1 VESRA
6 ELEQVLLLQVE
17 NRETLNGAL
26 ARRLFDA
33 IESALQAPGYSLD
46 VAVLIRQ
53 AVRHLSEAVPTE
65 RDLVERVPISDD
77 LLNSIDAGDLARV
90 GVMVTQASGGQPS
103 QVSAQSWVPEWLP
116 QRGGTRLDHASVAG
130 SNFGLRASH
139 EPVLA
144 DPMFVEATGYSSY
157 RGRGQQAAVRAALTI
172 RPGDS
177 LIVSL
182 PTGNGKTDVA
192 LTLQHQAR
200 DKTTVIVVPTVA
212 LALDMERRVRGTLS
226 RHNPAL
232 KALPFAW
239 HSNTPDSERD
249 LMQAELRAGN
259 LPVLITSPES
269 LTARLRDPLL
279 QAARVGRLFGL
290 VIDEAHLVTQW
301 GRSFRPEFRELFEI
315 RREAIRF
322 ATENGRDAVKTLL
335 LSATLGADEIEDLTA
350 NFGSPGNV
358 SLVAASQLRPEI
370 EIFTSPPVDPVER
383 ERRVLESLL
392 RLPRPAILYVTKPEK
407 AERWLKVLRQD
418 GFRRVRTVTG
428 KTAGHLRQDV
438 LDGLRSSGDRPS
450 SIDLVVATSAFG
462 LGIDNGEIRTV
473 VHACLPESIDRWY
486 QEMGRAGRDGDAAVG
501 LLLPAVGDNQEAAG
515 NQVTVLKPETAYRRW
530 KAMWDGRQDRGIRNF
545 INLQA
550 VSTSRSRAVEAGTY
564 NYKWNSQIVQG
575 LREDE
580 IIGSAPVSFA
590 EARRLELPVEEHRG
604 NHDRVRDAWVEI
616 QLKKLGVHDE
626 KFWELHW
633 DDWSDRVTAGE
644 RKSFD
649 RVRQLFSGDGRV
661 CTMLRQEYMPSDA
674 LHDQFGR
681 TATDG
686 LVLSTGCGRC
696 PSCREEGILP
706 SPPGVPRSWHWDHDL
721 KLRTPLSGLFDEY
734 SQDGHTLV
742 VESRD
747 MNSDAFLIAQALARG
762 KHLQYFVG
770 VPPEWTMPANCFA
783 DSNLAGPEGLSPLPA
798 FVVANLAVAPYS
810 VWSSTTWRP
819 HSSIGEPCPQVLLV
833 DADAPDVLNT
843 PQDIRIKPQTIVRA
857 ING

>member
-1 VESRA
+1 MESRA

-17 NRETLNGAL
+17 SRESLGGAL

-33 IESALQAPGYSLD
+33 IVCVLRSSEYSLD
-46 VAVLIRQ
+46 AAVLIRQ
-53 AVRHLSEAVPTE
+53 TVRHLSEAVPTE
-65 RDLVERVPISDD
+65 RDLVERVAIAEG
-77 LLNSIDAGDLARV
+77 LLDAIDAGDLTRV
-90 GVMVTQASGGQPS
+90 GVTVTPGSNGQPS
-103 QVSAQSWVPEWLP
+103 QVSARSWVPDWLP
-116 QRGGTRLDHASVAG
+116 QLGSTRLDHASVAG
-130 SNFGLRASH
+130 SDFGTRASH
-139 EPVLA
+139 EPVAA

-192 LTLQHQAR
+192 LTLQRQGGN
-200 DKTTVIVVPTVA
+200 KTTVIVVPTVA
-212 LALDMERRVRGTLS
+212 LALDMERRVRATLG
-226 RHNPAL
+226 RNNLGL

-249 LMQAELRAGN
+249 LMQSELRAGN

-269 LTARLRDPLL
+269 LTARLRNPLL

-301 GRSFRPEFRELFEI
+301 GRSFRPEFREVFEI
-315 RREAIRF
+315 RREAIRL
-322 ATENGRDAVKTLL
+322 ATEHGRDAVRTLL
-335 LSATLGADEIEDLTA
+335 LSATLGSDEIEDLTA

-370 EIFTSPPVDPVER
+370 EIFTSPPVDPAER

-392 RLPRPAILYVTKPEK
+392 RLPRPSILYVTKPEK
-407 AERWLKVLRQD
+407 ANYWEKVLAQH
-418 GFRRVRTVTG
+418 GFRRVSRVTG
-428 KTAGHLRQDV
+428 KTAGHLRQSV
-438 LDGLRSSGDRPS
+438 LEGLRSSDNRPS

-486 QEMGRAGRDGDAAVG
+486 QEMGRAGRDGNEAVG
-501 LLLPAVGDNQEAAG
+501 LLLPAFGDDKEAAG

-530 KAMWDGRQDRGIRNF
+530 KALWDGRQSREIRSF

-550 VSTSRSRAVEAGTY
+550 VSKSRGRTVEEGTY
-564 NYKWNSQIVQG
+564 NYKWNSQIVQA

-580 IIGSAPVSFA
+580 IIGSAPVSFD

-604 NHDRVRDAWVEI
+604 SHDRVRDAWVEI
-616 QLKKLGVHDE
+616 QLKNIEVHDAE
-626 KFWELHW
+626 FWERHW
-633 DDWSDRVTAGE
+633 GDWSGRVTRGE
-644 RKSFD
+644 RESFG
-649 RVRQLFSGDGRV
+649 RVRRLFSGDGGV
-661 CTMLRQEYMPSDA
+661 CTMLRQEYMPSTV
-674 LHDQFGR
+674 LHERFGR
-681 TATDG
+681 ASTDG
-686 LVLSTGCGRC
+686 LVLSAGCGRC

-706 SPPGVPRSWHWDHDL
+706 SPPGVARSWHWDHDL
-721 KLRTPLSGLFDEY
+721 KIRAPLLGLFDEY
-734 SQDGHTLV
+734 SRDGHTLA

-747 MNSDAFLIAQALARG
+747 IDRDAILIAQALARG

-770 VPPEWTMPANCFA
+770 VPSEWTMPADCFA

-798 FVVANLAVAPYS
+798 FVVANLAVATYS
-810 VWSSTTWRP
+810 VWSSETWRP
-819 HSSIGEPCPQVLLV
+819 RTSVGDPHPQVLLV
-833 DADAPDVLNT
+833 DAEAPDVLNT
-843 PQDIRIKPQTIVRA
+843 PQDTRIRPQTLVA
-857 ING
+857 ALNA